1 MCPLLILMITFLS
14 QSVLATTPLRL
25 FVLDG
30 ECGNLKESICSDVCE
45 TDEEENQVE
54 ELVDR
59 IYAWV

>member
-1 MCPLLILMITFLS
+1 MSPSDFDDYLS
-14 QSVLATTPLRL
+14 ESIGFSNYTIATL
-25 FVLDG
+25 VLDG